1 MPKIH
6 NKQQAKILNKDKTL
20 LFVHTLAFLC
30 NKTVVFKQ
38 LGARRPVGPL
48 HPLQGRLMRGD
59 TGV

>member
-38 LGARRPVGPL
+38 LGARRP
-48 HPLQGRLMRGD
+48 
-59 TGV
+59 GV